1 MSRTLAII
9 LLGAMSTG
17 AAYAQ
22 GDTLEMGSVDTSAFE
37 QAGKPTRGMSQDSV
51 RASFGNPQST
61 EQAVGEPPISRW
73 HYADF
78 VVYFE
83 FDRVIHAVSKR

>member
-1 MSRTLAII
+1 MSRTLALII
-9 LLGAMSTG
+9 LGALSAG

-22 GDTLEMGSVDTSAFE
+22 GDTLEMGGIDTSAFE
-37 QAGKPTRGMSQDSV
+37 QGGKPSRGMSQDSV
-51 RASFGNPQST
+51 RASYGEPQST
-61 EQAVGEPPISRW
+61 ESAVGEPPISRW

-83 FDRVIHAVSKR
+83 FDRVIHSVSKR

>member
-1 MSRTLAII
+1 MSRTLALII
-9 LLGAMSTG
+9 FGALSAG

-22 GDTLEMGSVDTSAFE
+22 GDTLEMGDIDTSAFE
-37 QAGKPTRGMSQDSV
+37 QGGKPSRGMSQDSV
-51 RASFGNPQST
+51 RASFGEPQST
-61 EQAVGEPPISRW
+61 ESAVGEPPISRW

-83 FDRVIHAVSKR
+83 FDRVIHSVSKR